1 MIVPFFLDTP
11 EGALHVSLHMPPDAR
26 PASGWVVHVPAFAEE
41 MKRVGAEWELH
52 AYPRV
57 MHAFTNPDA
66 DDPAFGTVYDAD
78 ADRRSWAEMTRFF
91 REVFA

>member
-41 MKRVGAEWELH
+41 MNKSRAMVSRQARALAATARQPVRGPGSRSRH
-52 AYPRV
+52 RPRERPRAS
-57 MHAFTNPDA
+57 HF
-66 DDPAFGTVYDAD
+66 
-78 ADRRSWAEMTRFF
+78 
-91 REVFA
+91 